1 MVNVP
6 VLSVAMILSRETEM
20 TELKWRDI
28 QIRTDT
34 VLNVS
39 TVAKLLTSTF
49 WLYIR
54 LATIVNTRVT
64 EAGKPSGIK
73 ATTIP
78 IELTILPMWKK
89 KN

>member
-6 VLSVAMILSRETEM
+6 VLSVAMILCRKIETIE
-20 TELKWRDI
+20 WISRDI
-28 QIRTDT
+28 QTLTET

-49 WLYIR
+49 CLYIR
-54 LATIVNTRVT
+54 LATIVKTRVT

-78 IELTILPMWKK
+78 IELTILPM
-89 KN
+89 